1 MQPIVLG
8 PNLPDTFYRG
18 SGRIGHFRGGFRG
31 VAPPGKQSRGG
42 AAMEDKP
49 EDWIASATARFGV
62 SGTDGMTRLPG
73 GTLLADAIAADP
85 VAWLGPSHVARHG
98 ADPALLV
105 KLLDAGQRLPLHV
118 HPDRDFAAAHL
129 HSPHGKT
136 EAWIV
141 LEASPD
147 AVVHLGFS
155 RDVDV
160 AELGG
165 WVRSQ
170 DVASMLAATN
180 NVPVSA
186 GDTVLCPAG
195 TAHSIGA
202 GLLVIELQ
210 EPSDWSVLLEWQ
222 DFPVE
227 PDDALLRLP
236 FDQALSCVTRQAY
249 PPARLESLRG
259 EPLGPSDRAAGSLFP
274 SAAEP
279 FFRAERVDGRAG
291 GDLPPSYA
299 VLIVTAGTGELAAG
313 TGSWSPVP
321 VRRGSTVLIPHA
333 SGPCVL
339 TGDVQAVRCLPP
351 SCGPA
356 SAS

>member
-1 MQPIVLG
+1 MQPVVLG

-18 SGRIGHFRGGFRG
+18 AARIGRFRS
-31 VAPPGKQSRGG
+31 VAGL
-42 AAMEDKP
+42 EDKP
-49 EDWIASATARFGV
+49 EDWIASATARFG
-62 SGTDGMTRLPG
+62 SAGPADGMTRLPD

-85 VAWLGPSHVARHG
+85 VAWLGPEHVVRHG
-98 ADPALLV
+98 ADPAMLV

-118 HPDRDFAAAHL
+118 HPDQDFAAAHL

-170 DVASMLAATN
+170 DVASMLGATN
-180 NVPVSA
+180 QVPVSA

-210 EPSDWSVLLEWQ
+210 EPTDWSVLLEWR
-222 DFPVE
+222 DFPVD
-227 PDDALLRLP
+227 PDLALLRLP
-236 FDQALSCVTRQAY
+236 FDQALACVTRQAY
-249 PPARLESLRG
+249 PPARLDSLRG
-259 EPLGPSDRAAGSLFP
+259 EPLGPL
-274 SAAEP
+274 EP
-279 FFRAERVDGRAG
+279 LGTSVQVTGTLLPHDADPYFRAERVDSRVR
-291 GDLPPSYA
+291 GDLEASYG
-299 VLIVTAGTGELAAG
+299 VLIVTDGGGELAGEAG
-313 TGSWSPVP
+313 PSLP

-333 SGPCVL
+333 AGTCTL

-351 SCGPA
+351 SPA
-356 SAS
+356 SA

>member
-1 MQPIVLG
+1 VQPIVLG
-8 PNLPDTFYRG
+8 PNQPDTFYRG
-18 SGRIGHFRGGFRG
+18 AGRIGRFRD
-31 VAPPGKQSRGG
+31 VAGL
-42 AAMEDKP
+42 ADKP

-62 SGTDGMTRLPG
+62 SGTDGMTRLPD

-118 HPDRDFAAAHL
+118 HPDRDFASAHL

-141 LEASPD
+141 LEAEPG
-147 AVVHLGFS
+147 AVVHLGFR
-155 RDVDV
+155 RDVDT
-160 AELGG
+160 AELGN

-170 DVASMLAATN
+170 DVTSMLAATN
-180 NVPVSA
+180 DVPVSA

-210 EPSDWSVLLEWQ
+210 EPTDWSVLLEWR

-236 FDQALSCVTRQAY
+236 FDQALACVTRQAC
-249 PPARLESLRG
+249 PPGRLDALRG
-259 EPLGPSDRAAGSLFP
+259 APLGQANCSLFP
-274 SAAEP
+274 DAAEP
-279 FFRAERVDGRAG
+279 FFRAERVDGRVSLAPG
-291 GDLPPSYA
+291 YG
-299 VLIVTAGTGELAAG
+299 VLIVTEGDGELATD
-313 TGSWSPVP
+313 TGSWVPVP
-321 VRRGSTVLIPHA
+321 VRRGSILLIPHA
-333 SGPCVL
+333 AGRCVL
-339 TGDVQAVRCLPP
+339 DGDIQAVRCRPP
-351 SCGPA
+351 G
-356 SAS
+356 